1 MFSCAIWL
9 LSASSVLSGCS
20 DIEETHWYRTMQSRR
35 SKVNERARSA
45 VLVGLAEARADGKPN
60 VPDDDAVPDVVFD
73 ETGLHPFVEQY
84 GLDENGNLL
93 GEGPHLDMLLSE
105 LELAT
110 KAFKREESKP
120 EYLLSKML
128 K

>member
-1 MFSCAIWL
+1 MLIGLA
-9 LSASSVLSGCS
+9 
-20 DIEETHWYRTMQSRR
+20 D
-35 SKVNERARSA
+35 ARS
-45 VLVGLAEARADGKPN
+45 DSKPN
-60 VPDDDAVPDVVFD
+60 VPADDAVPDVVFD
-73 ETGLHPFVEQY
+73 ETGLHPLVEQY
-84 GLDENGNLL
+84 GLDEDGNLL

-110 KAFKREESKP
+110 KALAREESKP